1 LGGYGFGGDGMG
13 GDGLGGD
20 GMGGVGLGVMG
31 GAGPLWKHFS
41 QRIFMHS
48 IFSLLSISGYTK
60 GGA

>member
-13 GDGLGGD
+13 GDG
-20 GMGGVGLGVMG
+20 MGGVGLGGMG